1 MARSTLKDQ
10 ISLLQGN
17 YHFLSI
23 GKFLEDIVKKKD
35 LSPYAQDTAI
45 ITGDK
50 TQFVLNS
57 KKIQKLLSSIHNNPS
72 KQNILG
78 YMVEVNAIR
87 WVISVIKELIDTSP
101 RFDKFLRNTL
111 DKQYFSFEQVIRFLR
126 NVYSHARDAWRAL
139 RWIQEEFQSLLPQGR
154 RTY

>member
-87 WVISVIKELIDTSP
+87 
-101 RFDKFLRNTL
+101 
-111 DKQYFSFEQVIRFLR
+111 
-126 NVYSHARDAWRAL
+126 
-139 RWIQEEFQSLLPQGR
+139 
-154 RTY
+154 